1 MLVRFADGQGAVLDA
16 LRAAV
21 ASGDPAAA
29 ARQAHAIA
37 GAAGNLGADALR
49 RAAKA
54 LERAGREGSKDLVSL
69 LGDIEASAAVVF
81 GSIDTLRQP
90 AAAVAA
96 GAARLPVPAAARGA
110 LNRLQTALGDFDVS
124 AASSALAELES
135 VAVPGAVGEVAQ
147 LRKHVDSYEY
157 DEARALATQ
166 LLARI
171 GTGVQ

>member
-1 MLVRFADGQGAVLDA
+1 MR
-16 LRAAV
+16 
-21 ASGDPAAA
+21 
-29 ARQAHAIA
+29 IA
-37 GAAGNLGADALR
+37 GASGNLGAEALR
-49 RAAKA
+49 AAAKA
-54 LERAGREGSKDLVSL
+54 LEHAGREGSQDLGHL
-69 LGDIEASAAVVF
+69 LADVEASAAVVF
-81 GSIDTLRQP
+81 RSVDTLREP

-124 AASSALAELES
+124 AAGSALAELES
-135 VAVPGAVGEVAQ
+135 VAVQGAIGEVAQ